1 MKTKAILQGLG
12 FLRETQVEADGAN
25 KKYGPNH
32 EYGIYI
38 NRTGLDVYLKRIFP
52 LESFVHDQYALE
64 EDKRLRPDYRSKNL
78 KLLVEFDG
86 INHYTTYDV
95 IKRDENKTVRY
106 IAAGYRVVRIPFF
119 IQLTRKA
126 VKKLF
131 HGLVDEAEVDR
142 LELFP
147 DNVSGLP
154 GFCNGVVP
162 SLGKG
167 CAPSDFCIDG
177 ILRAAKEFLQ
187 FEDQY
192 RASIGWLKNK
202 CEGSRWEI
210 LDHLYKVFSQ
220 MTDTEIREFI
230 ANGMNSIDPF
240 GSMNR
245 YVGHINTSLISK
257 QNTKERMQ

>member
-1 MKTKAILQGLG
+1 MKTKIVVQGLG
-12 FLRETQVEADGAN
+12 FLRETQVEADKVN
-25 KKYGPNH
+25 TRDGPNH

-38 NRTGLDVYLKRIFP
+38 NRTGLDVYLKRMFP
-52 LESFVHDQYALE
+52 NETFVHNQSVFTH
-64 EDKRLRPDYRSKNL
+64 DKRLKPDYRSDHL
-78 KLLVEFDG
+78 GLLVEFDG
-86 INHYTTYDV
+86 IDHYTSSDA
-95 IKRDENKTVRY
+95 IRRDERKTLKY
-106 IAAGYRVVRIPFF
+106 IEAGYRVVRIPFF
-119 IQLTRKA
+119 IQLTCKA

-131 HGLVDEAEVDR
+131 YGLVDAAEIDS

-154 GFCNGVVP
+154 EFCNGVVP

-192 RASIGWLKNK
+192 RASIAWLKNK

-220 MTDTEIREFI
+220 MTDSGKREFI
-230 ANGMNSIDPF
+230 AYGMKGITPF
-240 GSMNR
+240 GTR
-245 YVGHINTSLISK
+245 DSL
-257 QNTKERMQ
+257 R